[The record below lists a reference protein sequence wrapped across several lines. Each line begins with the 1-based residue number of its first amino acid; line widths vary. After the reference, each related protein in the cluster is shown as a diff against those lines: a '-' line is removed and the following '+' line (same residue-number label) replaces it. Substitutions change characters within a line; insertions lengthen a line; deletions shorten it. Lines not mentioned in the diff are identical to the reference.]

1 MTANDG
7 AMVREAIRAYRAG
20 NRSEARALLEKAV
33 EANQYNEQA
42 WLWLSAV
49 VETPD
54 EQRTCLEN
62 VLVINPDNENA
73 RQGIAMLD
81 STGGAPASARRPSAP
96 VAEDD
101 PFVDLDFGADSSSPA
116 PVNDTFVSS
125 PPTVAPPTATSSA
138 SATYN
143 PANEPSAEDYDAWMD
158 SLDIGSETSPPASP
172 AASPFGGS
180 LEDDFSFSDDAATS
194 PPPAAQSY
202 NNQDYEDTFDDLF
215 GDESFAPSA
224 TTGGGP
230 FSSAALDDD
239 MDFLDD
245 VEDEPVRATRGIM
258 SPGRESASSDDLL
271 ASFETD
277 LAGGDFITDYDS
289 GDVDEP
295 DPSEYFR
302 AIPKNIKSTRLPG
315 TVERASPILL
325 VAMIVL
331 ILANLGALGLIISK
345 IAG

>member
-20 NRSEARALLEKAV
+20 SRSEARALLEKAV

-62 VLVINPDNENA
+62 VLVINPNNENA

-81 STGGAPASARRPSAP
+81 SKSGAPAATSPSAP

-101 PFVDLDFGADSSSPA
+101 PFADLDFASDSSPSA
-116 PVNDTFVSS
+116 SSGAAFTS
-125 PPTVAPPTATSSA
+125 PPPAVEPPTATSSA
-138 SATYN
+138 SANYN

-158 SLDIGSETSPPASP
+158 SLDIGSEASPPAST

-180 LEDDFSFSDDAATS
+180 LEDDFSFLDDAATS

-215 GDESFAPSA
+215 GEESLAPSS
-224 TTGGGP
+224 TSIDGP
-230 FSSAALDDD
+230 FSSTVLDDD

-245 VEDEPVRATRGIM
+245 VEDEPVRAKASIM
-258 SPGRESASSDDLL
+258 SPGREAASSDDLL
-271 ASFETD
+271 NSFETD
-277 LAGGDFITDYDS
+277 LAGGDFITDYES
-289 GDVDEP
+289 GDFDEP
-295 DPSEYFR
+295 DPAEYFR

-315 TVERASPILL
+315 TVERPAPILL
-325 VAMIVL
+325 VAMVAL
-331 ILANLGALGLIISK
+331 IIANLGALGLILSK